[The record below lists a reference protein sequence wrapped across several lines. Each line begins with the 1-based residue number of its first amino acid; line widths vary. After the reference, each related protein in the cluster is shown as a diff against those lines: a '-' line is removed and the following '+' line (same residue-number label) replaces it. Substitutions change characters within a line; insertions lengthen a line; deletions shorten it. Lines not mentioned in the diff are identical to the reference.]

1 VSFTGSVDTG
11 RKVATATAPNFVRCQ
26 LEMGSKNALV
36 IADDAD
42 INIAVEA
49 TIAGSFSGAGQK
61 CTASSRL
68 VVMDGIHDAYV
79 EALIKRMSQLK
90 VGHALEEG
98 VFMGPVV
105 DGNQL
110 DANFGWMEN
119 ARQSGA
125 ELAFGGERLSLEH
138 EGYYMSPTLFINT
151 NNKWEVNQEE
161 VFAPMASV
169 IRVAD
174 LEEAI
179 ATTNDTR
186 FGLTGGIIT
195 QSLRTSSLFKQ
206 QAQTGCVMVNLPTAG
221 TDYHVP
227 FGGRKESSFGPREQG
242 QYAKEFY
249 TVVKT
254 AYDTLSRF
262 AEWNLRFEQN
272 ADLIMPVHSMADID
286 VAKAEGKVG
295 IFFGAQNCSP
305 IDDEIGLVEVM
316 RQQGLLIMQLTY
328 NNQSLLATG
337 CYEKNDTGI
346 TRFGQQV
353 IEEMNRVGMV
363 VDMSHSAERST
374 LEAIA
379 LSSRPICISHA
390 NPTFAHD
397 ALRNKSDTVIKA
409 LAERGGLLG
418 FSLYPF
424 HLPNGSEC
432 TLDDFCQMVAKTA
445 DMVGIDHLGI
455 GSDLC
460 LNQPQEVH
468 TWSTY
473 SIQQ

>member
-1 VSFTGSVDTG
+1 MYQQRIVIDGLQYCNWDREYFQTLKASGITAVH
-11 RKVATATAPNFVRCQ
+11 ATMVY
-26 LEMGSKNALV
+26 
-36 IADDAD
+36 
-42 INIAVEA
+42 
-49 TIAGSFSGAGQK
+49 
-61 CTASSRL
+61 
-68 VVMDGIHDAYV
+68 H
-79 EALIKRMSQLK
+79 
-90 VGHALEEG
+90 
-98 VFMGPVV
+98 
-105 DGNQL
+105 
-110 DANFGWMEN
+110 EN
-119 ARQSGA
+119 AR
-125 ELAFGGERLSLEH
+125 
-138 EGYYMSPTLFINT
+138 
-151 NNKWEVNQEE
+151 
-161 VFAPMASV
+161 
-169 IRVAD
+169 
-174 LEEAI
+174 
-179 ATTNDTR
+179 
-186 FGLTGGIIT
+186 
-195 QSLRTSSLFKQ
+195 
-206 QAQTGCVMVNLPTAG
+206 
-221 TDYHVP
+221 
-227 FGGRKESSFGPREQG
+227 
-242 QYAKEFY
+242 
-249 TVVKT
+249 
-254 AYDTLSRF
+254 DTLSRF

-390 NPTFAHD
+390 NPTFVHD

-460 LNQPQEVH
+460 LNQPQEVLEWMRNGR
-468 TWSTY
+468 WSKAMNY
-473 SIQQ
+473 GEGSASNSGWPDALPWFCGSAGMENIYNGLMRHGFSESEAGKVLGENWFNFLKQGLEPIS